1 MRKEKWEMRNA
12 MRFVSW
18 MKVKTYRVSNFSF
31 IRLRS
36 SAAQSAFCFFISR
49 LGDPHETP
57 SCVLRARDRV
67 RHAYGLCRHEHRVGA
82 NLSCRG

>member
-31 IRLRS
+31 LLFHFKI
-36 SAAQSAFCFFISR
+36 
-49 LGDPHETP
+49 G
-57 SCVLRARDRV
+57 
-67 RHAYGLCRHEHRVGA
+67 
-82 NLSCRG
+82 